1 MQTFYFTNI
10 FSNQKKI
17 SRNLKKKN
25 RFKNFNCQS
34 FGKQIIVSSNF
45 SNLNITCFNCLT
57 NSISL
62 KKRSFYNLHLNSNIF
77 LNFRFKKNKF
87 YLKPQA
93 LNDIFETSE
102 VNQTKKK
109 TESSLYFWR
118 KGKSWKKSAAIFY
131 YLLDAYKKTLRVKF
145 DFYFQS
151 STNFQFLLAAS
162 PFIAYFIQLSLQQY
176 NLKYQQNTFFQKSLP
191 GVSTS
196 FSQITWETFTYSNY
210 ASKINKDYILQI
222 NSLDDG
228 FFIYLN
234 SNWHFQQKQLS
245 AATFLTSKSSLK
257 WCFLPSRYFYQF
269 LTEKEKKN
277 FQQIFLKKNN
287 FLTSNVRK
295 SKFFENN
302 SALQVFFNEFD
313 DIPKKLN
320 SVFLEPSHL
329 ITLQN
334 KIQKSF
340 LNESVNSLIS
350 EKHLILKPS
359 FSTWSDFNN
368 QFSRVFLNYQK
379 STLKCQSDFKNKL
392 LLENQ
397 PPQKSSSKLLE
408 NKKNWTTKLKN
419 EEKKNRL
426 IGSFRS
432 KFFFLKLQKS
442 SVEVNPFA
450 NSNSSRKLILV
461 GVYNKKKI
469 TNQRFLI
476 NSNLKKQNFLTNP
489 DTSHLSNFNFESTHT
504 RANFLND
511 IFTKEIQKNDF
522 YYQRNFQY
530 TTQLGFSQF
539 GKIIR
544 KAIYVS
550 QKPGAPKI
558 WQKVISKDLR
568 KAFPNWINDFLNQK
582 KNLKILRLK
591 QGCDKTLNF
600 SLLKVSS
607 FETLLAKS
615 FLTNKTVS
623 PLLTQNSDVCFQFLK
638 NISIG
643 KSKSLPFKFNG
654 TSGIDNSIFFN
665 KNSNSFYFQRKV
677 SGYLYPDSFQSSLLK
692 NPNLFKINLKQFF
705 KFQKKNSLAE
715 SYYQGF
721 SEIISPSLAA
731 QKNLSFSFF
740 LLKSTPKQSL
750 IQVYQPLIQTKGIA
764 SSFKFVFQN
773 RSSEDSSLTKKLK
786 IQTLLNRLQPDKA
799 LTTRKLYFFGV
810 PQQSP
815 VYGLTFEKYKE
826 KYVKDSKPKYVK
838 KNFKKYEFINYKKK
852 TKNPSKS
859 SLIFP
864 YQNSQNF
871 LLKANQKLVKKKF
884 LSKSIL
890 KPDSFNLNLLEKSH
904 SKAFQLKFTN
914 EVVFNELSKDL
925 TFSNSYLEKKNFFKV
940 CSIILQKSQKEFE
953 KKPFAIPYKT
963 HIHYTKSKILTFN
976 KNDFLNSS
984 EKTVLKSK
992 TPVSNS
998 IGESFSKFLK
1008 KPFFATDLYE
1018 PINSKSWSILSQ
1030 LGFIFILFKLS
1041 KITQKEYTE
1050 EILFYVDEFYAFLND
1065 YEKSLLD
1072 IFIPEDKIRII
1083 QKQNIKF
1090 KNVVGGE
1097 FFLTEFGE
1105 VIVLLRNSRKKFFK
1119 WQVEKPKSIKLS
1131 QFYLSIFSNL
1141 QNYQTFNLTSQKL
1154 AAIFNLNDL
1163 FGKGQKNFDFLT
1175 EKKTNLKFENF
1186 IPKGILLVGPPG
1198 TGKTLFV
1205 KAFAGETEVPIIV
1218 ESGKTLS
1225 TNKETSGAEKLKE
1238 LFQAAQKM
1246 SPCILFFD
1254 EIDTIGQKR
1263 NNVISTSMVPE
1274 IQSQTPNTLKEI
1286 YFKFNFSQQGLATLF
1301 FDSYKE
1307 SNWDI
1312 LNPVLSTQ
1320 ANQDFTQTQTQK
1332 DLKIQLTNEKRLAGE
1347 KQNRDLAMLTQLLY
1361 ELDGLTQKQEII
1373 VIGATNRPAT
1383 LDSALTR
1390 PGRFGKIIYLD
1401 LPGKQKRFE
1410 LLKFYSQS
1418 KSKSFLLIEKQT
1430 PKFCWLSIFDF
1441 LSLQLSVFSNFK
1453 NLRFF
1458 QLLPSKL
1465 HLKQKKTRLGK
1476 TKFKKL
1482 KTLFFLPQLSKISPR
1497 TFHGEKTK
1505 KQAFNLKSARQF
1517 IFPPSNIAIW
1527 KNKFQN
1533 IEVDTSF
1540 DWNYF
1545 ANQTVGLSSAHLSA
1559 AMNRSA
1565 FKAIFNYLLKEKKN
1579 TNFSN
1584 FFLKRFEVKNKLNQT
1599 LSIKFFSSIEQ
1610 DFYTKVFFGKN
1621 NTLEKSKN
1629 WKLKLFLDSTGSN
1642 AQLLKPFFLTYNL
1655 DLNEVFFN
1663 LKLSLKQKSTLLK
1676 FMPFSHF
1683 LLEAKTKKKNQK
1695 SKNQKQFL
1703 SSTAEKKFHK
1713 PLNKKLNN
1721 QPHHTFESVEYG
1733 IQTIM
1738 TTTSRPQLKFKK
1750 ANQIEKNLMGQ
1761 FVFDDF
1767 IEKKFQN
1774 FAPTKQ
1780 SIKKKFNFF
1789 LKGQKFFEKHR
1800 FYLRTLAF
1808 LKGFVSNF
1816 FYQKSKKKN
1825 FLKQTVLISL
1835 TFLKLKILKRY
1846 FIRIIQNYS
1855 FGWII
1860 LFNST
1865 CLFQNSLFH
1874 FSFQKQNSKSLSNIY
1889 YSLLVFDNLNFKEGF
1904 QTLLKWQNF
1913 NEKRQ
1918 KLLFGDSF
1926 FLNRSAYYLSGKAII
1941 HFSNSQEKQID
1952 PSIHLWS
1959 FMGQNQTRQKK
1970 SSIENAFLTKNQFE
1984 NFIFSLI
1991 AGKAAETL
1999 ILANQKVL
2007 CQKENV
2013 SNIGFEE
2020 IKKAGFLIQLMHN
2033 KYLFYSQ
2040 KLLTR
2045 KQANINLVENKKQ
2058 INEEEFLFL
2067 KELSPLFEIQKR
2079 TLASSSLSH
2088 LFQKENQ
2095 FRDLEQPWWQFEGL
2109 NLLAFSN
2116 LKYAQWYRLL
2126 IAEEQQN
2133 FRNIEW
2139 IASDNY
2145 FHIQPNNFSLVSLTS
2160 PISQTKTLRL
2170 KQGCQQTIFD
2180 EKNLTFKYFQFSKLN
2195 WNQLQLYDFNLKVSY
2210 FLLESFNKVFILLEN
2225 NRELVDFLA
2234 YFLICNEKLRPFEVA
2249 NIHKRFFK

>member
-1 MQTFYFTNI
+1 MQIFYFTNI

-17 SRNLKKKN
+17 SQNLKKKT
-25 RFKNFNCQS
+25 RFKSFKCQS
-34 FGKQIIVSSNF
+34 FGKQVIVNSNF
-45 SNLNITCFNCLT
+45 SKLNIVCFNCLP
-57 NSISL
+57 NSIYL
-62 KKRSFYNLHLNSNIF
+62 KKSSFYNLHSNSNLF
-77 LNFRFKKNKF
+77 FFNFRFKKNKY
-87 YLKPQA
+87 YLKTQA
-93 LNDIFETSE
+93 FNDNFETSE

-109 TESSLYFWR
+109 TES
-118 KGKSWKKSAAIFY
+118 SWKKSAAIFY

-162 PFIAYFIQLSLQQY
+162 PFIAYFIQISLQQY

-196 FSQITWETFTYSNY
+196 IPQITWETFTYSNY
-210 ASKINKDYILQI
+210 AKKINKDFILQI
-222 NSLDDG
+222 NSLNDG

-245 AATFLTSKSSLK
+245 AATFLTSKSALK
-257 WCFLPSRYFYQF
+257 WSFLPSRYFYQF

-277 FQQIFLKKNN
+277 FQQLFFKKKKY
-287 FLTSNVRK
+287 LTSNIRK
-295 SKFFENN
+295 SNLFEIN

-334 KIQKSF
+334 KIQKPLLSESF
-340 LNESVNSLIS
+340 NSKIS
-350 EKHLILKPS
+350 EKHLFLKPS
-359 FSTWSDFNN
+359 FSAWSEFNN
-368 QFSRVFLNYQK
+368 QFSSIFLNYQK
-379 STLKCQSDFKNKL
+379 STLKYQSDFKNKL
-392 LLENQ
+392 LLKNR
-397 PPQKSSSKLLE
+397 PLQKTVSKLSE
-408 NKKNWTTKLKN
+408 NTKNWATKLKK
-419 EEKKNRL
+419 EEKRKR
-426 IGSFRS
+426 SFKS
-432 KFFFLKLQKS
+432 NSFFLNLQNS
-442 SVEVNPFA
+442 SVKVNAFV
-450 NSNSSRKLILV
+450 NSNSSQKLTLV

-469 TNQRFLI
+469 TTQLSLV
-476 NSNLKKQNFLTNP
+476 NSNLKKQNFLTSL
-489 DTSHLSNFNFESTHT
+489 DTSHLSNFNFESTQT
-504 RANFLND
+504 WANFLNE
-511 IFTKEIQKNDF
+511 IFTKEIQKKDF

-539 GKIIR
+539 GKILR
-544 KAIYVS
+544 KAIYAS
-550 QKPGAPKI
+550 QKPEAPKI

-568 KAFPNWINDFLNQK
+568 KAFPNWINEFLNQK
-582 KNLKILRLK
+582 KDLKTLRLN

-600 SLLKVSS
+600 SLLKANS
-607 FETLLAKS
+607 FETLLTKS
-615 FLTNKTVS
+615 FLTNKTVF

-643 KSKSLPFKFNG
+643 KKKSLLFKFNA
-654 TSGIDNSIFFN
+654 TSSIDSSDFFN

-677 SGYLYPDSFQSSLLK
+677 SGYLYPDNFQSSLLK
-692 NPNLFKINLKQFF
+692 NPNLFKINLKKFF
-705 KFQKKNSLAE
+705 KLQKRNSLAE

-740 LLKSTPKQSL
+740 LLKSTAKQSL
-750 IQVYQPLIQTKGIA
+750 IQVYQPLVDAKEIT
-764 SSFKFVFQN
+764 SSFKFVSQN
-773 RSSEDSSLTKKLK
+773 RSFAFENPSLTKKLK

-799 LTTRKLYFFGV
+799 ATTRKLYFFGV
-810 PQQSP
+810 PQKSP

-871 LLKANQKLVKKKF
+871 LLKANQKLVKKKL

-890 KPDSFNLNLLEKSH
+890 KPDSFT
-904 SKAFQLKFTN
+904 FKFPN
-914 EVVFNELSKDL
+914 EIVFNELSKGL
-925 TFSNSYLEKKNFFKV
+925 TFSSSCLEKKISLKV
-940 CSIILQKSQKEFE
+940 CSSILQKSQNNFE
-953 KKPFAIPYKT
+953 KKQRAIPYKT
-963 HIHYTKSKILTFN
+963 QIHYTKSKSFAFN
-976 KNDFLNSS
+976 KTDFLNSS
-984 EKTVLKSK
+984 EKTALKFQN
-992 TPVSNS
+992 PVSNS
-998 IGESFSKFLK
+998 IVESFSKFLK

-1030 LGFIFILFKLS
+1030 LGFVFILFKLS

-1072 IFIPEDKIRII
+1072 IFIPEDKIRVI

-1105 VIVLLRNSRKKFFK
+1105 VIVLLRNSRKKFCK

-1141 QNYQTFNLTSQKL
+1141 QIHQIFNLTSQKL
-1154 AAIFNLNDL
+1154 TAIFN
-1163 FGKGQKNFDFLT
+1163 QINFDFLT
-1175 EKKTNLKFENF
+1175 KKKTNLKFENF

-1263 NNVISTSMVPE
+1263 DNVISTSMIPE

-1301 FDSYKE
+1301 FENYKE

-1312 LNPVLSTQ
+1312 LNPVLATQ
-1320 ANQDFTQTQTQK
+1320 ANQDFTQNQTQKQK

-1361 ELDGLTQKQEII
+1361 ELDGLTKKQEII

-1401 LPGKQKRFE
+1401 LPGRQKRFE
-1410 LLKFYSQS
+1410 LLKFYSHS
-1418 KSKSFLLIEKQT
+1418 KSKSFLLVKKQT
-1430 PKFCWLSIFDF
+1430 PKFGWFSIFDF
-1441 LSLQLSVFSNFK
+1441 LSLQLSK
-1453 NLRFF
+1453 NCG
-1458 QLLPSKL
+1458 PSW
-1465 HLKQKKTRLGK
+1465 K
-1476 TKFKKL
+1476 TKFQKL
-1482 KTLFFLPQLSKISPR
+1482 KRSKQ
-1497 TFHGEKTK
+1497 TW
-1505 KQAFNLKSARQF
+1505 NLKSARHF
-1517 IFPPSNIAIW
+1517 TFPTSNLAIW
-1527 KNKFQN
+1527 KKKVQN
-1533 IEVDTSF
+1533 LEVDTSV

-1565 FKAIFNYLLKEKKN
+1565 FKAIFSYLSKEKKN

-1584 FFLKRFEVKNKLNQT
+1584 FFLKRFEVTNKLNQT
-1599 LSIKFFSSIEQ
+1599 LSVKSFSGIEQ
-1610 DFYTKVFFGKN
+1610 DFYTQVFFRKN
-1621 NTLEKSKN
+1621 NTIERSKN
-1629 WKLKLFLDSTGSN
+1629 WKLKLFLDSTGGN
-1642 AQLLKPFFLTYNL
+1642 AQLLKSFFLTYNF
-1655 DLNEVFFN
+1655 DLNLTFLN
-1663 LKLSLKQKSTLLK
+1663 LKLSLNQKNTLSK
-1676 FMPFSHF
+1676 FLPFSHF
-1683 LLEAKTKKKNQK
+1683 LLEAKKQKKNQN
-1695 SKNQKQFL
+1695 SQNQKPFF
-1703 SSTAEKKFHK
+1703 SSTAEKKFQKH
-1713 PLNKKLNN
+1713 LSKKLNK

-1750 ANQIEKNLMGQ
+1750 AKQLAHSLMGQ

-1767 IEKKFQN
+1767 IETKFQEEKIN
-1774 FAPTKQ
+1774 F
-1780 SIKKKFNFF
+1780 S
-1789 LKGQKFFEKHR
+1789 LKRKKFFEKHR
-1800 FYLRTLAF
+1800 SYLRALAF

-1816 FYQKSKKKN
+1816 FYQKNKKQN

-1846 FIRIIQNYS
+1846 FSRIIQNYS

-1865 CLFQNSLFH
+1865 CLFQNSLFL
-1874 FSFQKQNSKSLSNIY
+1874 FSFQKQNYKSLSDIY
-1889 YSLLVFDNLNFKEGF
+1889 YNLLAFDNLNLKDGF

-1926 FLNRSAYYLSGKAII
+1926 FLNRSVYYLSGKAII
-1941 HFSNSQEKQID
+1941 HFSNGQEKQID

-1970 SSIENAFLTKNQFE
+1970 SSVENAFLTKIQFE
-1984 NFIFSLI
+1984 NFLFSLI

-2045 KQANINLVENKKQ
+2045 KQANINLIENNKQ

-2067 KELSPLFEIQKR
+2067 KELSPLFEIQKK

-2095 FRDLEQPWWQFEGL
+2095 FRDLEQPWWQFEAL
-2109 NLLAFSN
+2109 NLLASSN

-2145 FHIQPNNFSLVSLTS
+2145 FHIQSNNFSLVSSTLL
-2160 PISQTKTLRL
+2160 INRTK
-2170 KQGCQQTIFD
+2170 KQTIF
-2180 EKNLTFKYFQFSKLN
+2180 EKEDLTFKYFQFSKLN

-2234 YFLICNEKLRPFEVA
+2234 YFLICNEKLRPFEIA